1 MDLSMKRKLE
11 VLKEEEMRTILFH
24 QWAMFSYVEAGKISE
39 KEWLHRIKEMN
50 ERTERVCDDRLTPFQ
65 AEEGSEVEHVHIVF
79 SESTK
84 GSLQHALNQEE
95 SREEVIALSPMF
107 SIGPIQDLDKKE
119 GIEKRKEWL
128 FYHLVIDDEEWMHMV
143 EDSLKTI
150 ENLRSIPAGVPVTI
164 WTSTNAHEQTGLCF
178 VMHLLNKKPNE
189 IDVVQ
194 VTDVLDFPLHTGELS
209 PGRFAVL
216 LERSF
221 RFPVSEQI
229 KKSYRDEWQALSQE
243 NANLRVWEEGIQ
255 SKTEDYFDAV
265 LIQSL
270 KRLQEE
276 SEREDYIKAA
286 RLIGEVLGH
295 SSQVVGDSFFEYRV
309 RELVL
314 QGEFLIRGVPRG
326 MRYYEVKWNTGPVI

>member
-1 MDLSMKRKLE
+1 MERSMKRKLE
-11 VLKEEEMRTILFH
+11 LLKEDEMRTILLH
-24 QWAMFSYVEAGKISE
+24 QWTLFSYVEMGKISE
-39 KEWLHRIKEMN
+39 KEWFDRIKEMN
-50 ERTERVCDDRLTPFQ
+50 ERTERECDDRLTPFQ
-65 AEEGSEVEHVHIVF
+65 GEEGNDVEHVHIVF

-84 GSLQHALNQEE
+84 GSLQLALNQKE

-107 SIGPIQDLDKKE
+107 SIGPIQDLDKME

-128 FYHLVIDDEEWMHMV
+128 FYHLVIDDEEWMHMG

-150 ENLRSIPAGVPVTI
+150 EDLRSIPTGVPITI
-164 WTSTNAHEQTGLCF
+164 WAGTNAHEQTGLRF
-178 VMHLLNKKPNE
+178 VMHLLKNKPNE

-209 PGRFAVL
+209 PDRFAVL

-221 RFPVSEQI
+221 RFPVSGQI
-229 KKSYRDEWQALSQE
+229 KKSYQDEWHALSEE
-243 NANLRVWEEGIQ
+243 NANLRVWEDGIQ
-255 SKTEDYFDAV
+255 SKSEDYFDAA

-270 KRLQEE
+270 KRLQGE
-276 SEREDYIKAA
+276 SGDYIKAA

-314 QGEFLIRGVPRG
+314 QREFLIRGVPRG
-326 MRYYEVKWNTGPVI
+326 MRYYEVKGNTGQVI